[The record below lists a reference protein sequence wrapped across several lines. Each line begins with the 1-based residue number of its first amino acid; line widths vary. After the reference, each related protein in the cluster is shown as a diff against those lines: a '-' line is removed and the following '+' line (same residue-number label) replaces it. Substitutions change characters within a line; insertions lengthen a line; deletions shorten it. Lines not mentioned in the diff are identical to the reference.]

1 MDRPTLFDMPLY
13 PALAGCELE
22 VRGDDHP
29 ITSCVALFD
38 IRRND
43 GKIYRALL
51 KMAMADGRCT
61 GADIWSIR
69 VGYTALRK
77 ATGCSS
83 RAFGRA
89 WPRLLAW
96 GFLKSIEAHQDRR
109 CARYIVRSVE
119 SVDATY
125 KEMGYTYF
133 RVMPDGSL
141 QPFRPKPRVGQGT
154 K

>member
-1 MDRPTLFDMPLY
+1 MDGPTLFDAHLFL
-13 PALAGCELE
+13 ALLGCEFE
-22 VRGDDHP
+22 VRGDDHEMP
-29 ITSCVALFD
+29 SCLSLFAV
-38 IRRND
+38 RRNEE
-43 GKIYRALL
+43 KIYRALL
-51 KMAMADGRCT
+51 KMAYAAGMGSGDDTWA
-61 GADIWSIR
+61 IR